1 MTVEPPSND
10 MTWDGENRMT
20 AFQGLGG
27 AASYSYD
34 GNGMRIEKSVSGG
47 TTTVSIFSGS
57 QVIAEYD
64 NGAAPSSPSR
74 EYIYN
79 PAGGATTGLLAMIS
93 NGTTTYFHQDDQSVR
108 LTTDANGNVLSQQG
122 TFPFGEQWYQSGSGN
137 EWVFTNYDRDSE
149 SGLDY
154 ALARYYD
161 SRTGTFCSA
170 DPLAGDP
177 SDPQSWN
184 RYAYGRND
192 PIDITDPSGKS
203 WWSDLL
209 IGVGVAAAIYF
220 APEIAGFFGGSSGG
234 GIWGSTTVSV
244 LGQSST
250 TYFGTSILST
260 SIGLGITAGGMA
272 AMASN
277 PPQMPQMPPTPQA
290 RFIHCNNQ
298 YGTPNSQGNLTY
310 QGYQDAAQAAQSAH
324 IPVSNE
330 LALWDNENALSLTTK
345 VPVGP
350 SGEIGPMQ
358 LTPPAYNTLS
368 NLGQLPSG
376 WNNPANPEANL
387 LAGARYFA
395 HILKSQ
401 PLSNAAAVYNGGTG
415 GMNTN
420 AAQNYQKNFNSKNA
434 QFQKMVN
441 CMH

>member
-1 MTVEPPSND
+1 M
-10 MTWDGENRMT
+10 
-20 AFQGLGG
+20 
-27 AASYSYD
+27 
-34 GNGMRIEKSVSGG
+34 
-47 TTTVSIFSGS
+47 
-57 QVIAEYD
+57 
-64 NGAAPSSPSR
+64 
-74 EYIYN
+74 
-79 PAGGATTGLLAMIS
+79 
-93 NGTTTYFHQDDQSVR
+93 
-108 LTTDANGNVLSQQG
+108 
-122 TFPFGEQWYQSGSGN
+122 
-137 EWVFTNYDRDSE
+137 
-149 SGLDY
+149 
-154 ALARYYD
+154 ARYYD